1 MNIEKVKKI
10 LKHVNSQCDKFNISI
25 WEFINSN
32 NYEINE
38 FLKLIGINLEE
49 LDDLDYKV
57 LIQILKDISTRFDFN
72 SYMIDFSR
80 DDIHIYSK
88 NLGISI
94 SYSLYEFNII
104 WNKDDKDI
112 NYTYYN
118 LEFKGHKKSFQKKS
132 IIHFS
137 SEVIIDNEEV
147 TRIITQKY
155 RVKRVIIKIIYQEE
169 ISKKLVEKK
178 FQITINNDMM
188 FNDLQNIY
196 RILYAY
202 NFDLAKAILYFY
214 PADVKIVSDQVEMNN
229 FFNR

>member
-94 SYSLYEFNII
+94 SYSLYEFNIV

-169 ISKKLVEKK
+169 ISRKLVEKK

-214 PADVKIVSDQVEMNN
+214 PADVKIVSDQFEMNN

>member
-72 SYMIDFSR
+72 SYMNDFSR

-88 NLGISI
+88 NLGISM

-147 TRIITQKY
+147 TKIITRKY
-155 RVKRVIIKIIYQEE
+155 RVKRVIIKIIYQEV
-169 ISKKLVEKK
+169 ISRKLVEKK

>member
-10 LKHVNSQCDKFNISI
+10 FKHVNSQCDKLNISI

-72 SYMIDFSR
+72 SYMNDFSR

-94 SYSLYEFNII
+94 SYSLYEFNIV

-169 ISKKLVEKK
+169 ISRKLVEKK

>member
-10 LKHVNSQCDKFNISI
+10 LNHVNSQCDKLNISI

-147 TRIITQKY
+147 TKIITRKY

-169 ISKKLVEKK
+169 ISRKLVEKK

>member
-1 MNIEKVKKI
+1 M
-10 LKHVNSQCDKFNISI
+10 NISI

-72 SYMIDFSR
+72 SYMNDFSR

-169 ISKKLVEKK
+169 ISRKLVEKK

-214 PADVKIVSDQVEMNN
+214 PADVKIVSDQFEMNN

>member
-10 LKHVNSQCDKFNISI
+10 LKHVNSQCDKLNISI

-169 ISKKLVEKK
+169 ISRKLVEKK